1 MIIEYEL
8 SDDYIKNLTVKLE
21 GKKLS
26 VKTSLRNIYSNHK
39 VIERNRLTA
48 LLILE
53 DSGFVITGCD

>member
-1 MIIEYEL
+1 M
-8 SDDYIKNLTVKLE
+8 VKLE

-26 VKTSLRNIYSNHK
+26 VKTSLQNIYSNHK

>member
-1 MIIEYEL
+1 
-8 SDDYIKNLTVKLE
+8 VKLE

-26 VKTSLRNIYSNHK
+26 VKTSLQNIYSKHK

-53 DSGFVITGCD
+53 DNGFVITGCD